1 MRQICIYILLF
12 FIYSF
17 LGWCLE
23 VGCKL
28 VSEKKF
34 VNRGFLIGPYCPIYG
49 FGALIMTILLNRY
62 LNDPITLFIM
72 IILCC
77 SILEYFTSFLLEKIY
92 QTRWWDYTNYKFN
105 INGRICL
112 ETMIP
117 FGIFGLLIMY
127 KVNPFFLNI
136 LNSIPNVAI
145 YIITSILLISFLLD
159 NYISSKAILEIQTIN
174 KNVQKK
180 MIIKKDDTERIT
192 KLVREKIEKS
202 TKILNR
208 RIIHAFPHL
217 QLLKRKNLLK
227 RSKQKNTKRN

>member
-1 MRQICIYILLF
+1 MFYTCFIL
-12 FIYSF
+12 FILYSII
-17 LGWCLE
+17 GWLLE
-23 VGCKL
+23 VLLSLYEHKR
-28 VSEKKF
+28 F
-34 VNRGFLIGPYCPIYG
+34 INRGFLIGPYCPIYG
-49 FGALIMTILLNRY
+49 AGSVLLTLLLSNHED
-62 LNDPITLFIM
+62 NIIVLFILSM
-72 IILCC
+72 VICA
-77 SILEYFTSFLLEKIY
+77 ILEYFASYILEKIFKL
-92 QTRWWDYTNYKFN
+92 RWWDYTDMKYN

-117 FGIFGLLIMY
+117 FGIFGLIIMY

-136 LNSIPNVAI
+136 LSKIPPVPI
-145 YIITSILLISFLLD
+145 YIIASILIIPFLID

-174 KNVQKK
+174 KNIQKK
-180 MIIKKDDTERIT
+180 MLIKKDDTERIT

-227 RSKQKNTKRN
+227 RTKQKNTKRN